1 MTGDCAAG
9 ETLSAFVDDALPG
22 AERDQV
28 ACHLAVCAACRT
40 EVAELRRVQR
50 LLGASGRTTQTEN
63 LGDRLVS
70 IAGSAADQPLWTRS
84 FHHPLPGRTPLPSSR
99 QARRRGVGTAV
110 VLVTVLVVGLVGL
123 GWSAAP
129 PPNPT
134 IVNPVSKARAEFAH
148 VAAQR
153 PFVMDSAVAVWAMS
167 PHDQEAFVRDAV
179 IAPLPV
185 TPGQPLTGEEAR
197 TILTIAEQAPRIID
211 HSSQERIQVRR
222 TGGVVTM
229 AVDVQ
234 HRAVQ
239 GTQIQVVAGD
249 GDAIRTAF
257 VPTPAAGSVSV
268 LEDVS
273 GRRDQ
278 QVLGREA
285 IVIELR
291 RSGALVARWWVD
303 QSTGMQLAQ
312 ENYDASGDVQLQA
325 VVTDL
330 NVHRHDFL
338 AHPPPRLVRPV
349 AAADLRLAQAAEVRA
364 AGWTCHSTLAGLPLT
379 RLGSDPGTAVHTTYS
394 DGASAITVR
403 QERGTIIEAPEGFT
417 WDVEIGAYRR
427 DGAPSMLIWQ
437 SRDSVFTVV
446 TDGSPEL
453 AAQAAAELPHEQPVM
468 RTRVGRVQ
476 EGWQRLAEMVTGR

>member
-1 MTGDCAAG
+1 MTGDCVTD
-9 ETLSAFVDDALPG
+9 ETLSAFVDDALSG

-28 ACHLAVCAACRT
+28 ASHLATCARCRG
-40 EVAELRRVQR
+40 EVAELRSVQQ
-50 LLGASGRTTQTEN
+50 LLGSAGRTPRTTD
-63 LGDRLVS
+63 LGQRLVS
-70 IAGSAADQPLWTRS
+70 IAGSGADQPLWARS
-84 FHHPLPGRTPLPSSR
+84 FDHPLTGPAPLPSSR

-110 VLVTVLVVGLVGL
+110 VLVTVLVVGIVGL

-134 IVNPVSKARAEFAH
+134 IVNPVTKARAEFAH

-167 PHDQEAFVRDAV
+167 PRDQEAFADHAA
-179 IAPLPV
+179 ISPLPI
-185 TPGQPLTGEEAR
+185 TPGQPLTSEEAR

-211 HSSQERIQVRR
+211 HSSQQRIHVHR
-222 TGGVVTM
+222 TGGVVSMT
-229 AVDVQ
+229 VDVQ
-234 HRAVQ
+234 HRAAQ

-249 GDAIRTAF
+249 GEAIRTAF
-257 VPTPAAGSVSV
+257 VPTPGAGSVAV
-268 LEDVS
+268 LEDIS

-278 QVLGREA
+278 SVLGREA

-291 RSGALVARWWVD
+291 RSETLVARWWVD
-303 QSTGMQLAQ
+303 RRTGMQLAQ
-312 ENYDASGDVQLQA
+312 ETYGADGAVQLQA
-325 VVTDL
+325 VVTELD
-330 NVHRHDFL
+330 VQRHDFL

-349 AAADLRLAQAAEVRA
+349 ATADLRLAQAAEVRA

-417 WDVEIGAYRR
+417 WDPTIGAYRR

-468 RTRVGRVQ
+468 RTRVGRVH
-476 EGWQRLAEMVTGR
+476 EGWQRLADMVTGR